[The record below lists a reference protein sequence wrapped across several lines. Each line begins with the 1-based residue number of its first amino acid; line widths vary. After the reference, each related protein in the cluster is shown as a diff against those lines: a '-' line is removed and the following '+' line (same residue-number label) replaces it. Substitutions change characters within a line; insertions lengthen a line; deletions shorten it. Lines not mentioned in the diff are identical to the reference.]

1 MPINQSKMK
10 ALKKEY
16 GEKKG
21 KEVYYA
27 LEQKDKQKKQKG
39 KKK

>member
-16 GEKKG
+16 GKEKG
-21 KEVYYA
+21 KKIYYA
-27 LEQKDKQKKQKG
+27 LENKAKTKKEK
-39 KKK
+39 